1 MKNMYLAAAIIASLA
16 FAACSEDETGKAD
29 RAYQPIEIFGNI
41 NDVSNVQN
49 TRATNTAWS
58 ENDCIGVT
66 VDTPEENA
74 SGHAVDVYTNI
85 QYQNAG
91 GNAFRVVNSGSTDN
105 NIRLK
110 GEGEFSLCAYYPYT
124 GENGALPETEGIIS
138 KKISGTDQ
146 SSAKQPSI
154 DFLYAKAT
162 GIRAE
167 SPVTFAF
174 SHQMAKIV
182 LKFKATNGATLND
195 MKVYL
200 KSLRL
205 GGTFNVITGEAVA
218 KPEATPNSELVVDV
232 VKPAEGEEQS
242 RMKPY
247 VLENPREGYVA
258 SFCML
263 MIPQDVS
270 GKLLF
275 EVNLKDGRKF
285 SHSAGNGEG
294 LWEAG
299 HQYIYNIGVGK
310 AGLKVTIDEDSVLWD
325 GEDENVEGTDI
336 E

>member
-1 MKNMYLAAAIIASLA
+1 MKNMYLAVAMIASLA

-29 RAYQPIEIFGNI
+29 RAYQPIKIFGNI

-74 SGHAVDVYTNI
+74 SGNGVDIYTNI

-110 GEGEFSLCAYYPYT
+110 GEGDFSLSAYYPYT

-146 SSAKQPSI
+146 SAANQPSI
-154 DFLYAKAT
+154 DFLYAKVT
-162 GIRAE
+162 GIPAE

-205 GGTFNVITGEAVA
+205 EGTFNVITGEASA
-218 KPEATPNSELVVDV
+218 KPEATPNSELVVGV
-232 VKPAEGEEQS
+232 VKPTESEMTASLILFPQEMSEDVLLEVRMNGETYTQKIPAQTLES
-242 RMKPY
+242 GHAYPY
-247 VLENPREGYVA
+247 NVTFENPA
-258 SFCML
+258 MT
-263 MIPQDVS
+263 IT
-270 GKLLF
+270 
-275 EVNLKDGRKF
+275 
-285 SHSAGNGEG
+285 
-294 LWEAG
+294 
-299 HQYIYNIGVGK
+299 K
-310 AGLKVTIDEDSVLWD
+310 AGIQDWIVENEKDITASVTE
-325 GEDENVEGTDI
+325 
-336 E
+336 